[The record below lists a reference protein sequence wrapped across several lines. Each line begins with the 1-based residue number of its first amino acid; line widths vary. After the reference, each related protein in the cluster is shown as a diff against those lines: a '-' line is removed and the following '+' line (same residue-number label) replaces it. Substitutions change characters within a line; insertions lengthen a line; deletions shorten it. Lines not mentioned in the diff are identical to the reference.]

1 LGKSVNTVKSEFK
14 KKQMMK
20 TQTLLPQFTIAELV
34 FQVYHSGLLT
44 PTHRQQLKTALLNDC
59 LTEEDQTAI
68 NRLLHAVRRGW
79 LKVVD

>member
-1 LGKSVNTVKSEFK
+1 MIMQSVF
-14 KKQMMK
+14 
-20 TQTLLPQFTIAELV
+20 PQFTIAELV

-44 PTHRQQLKTALLNDC
+44 LTHRQQLKTAILEATLS
-59 LTEEDQTAI
+59 EEDQTAI

>member
-1 LGKSVNTVKSEFK
+1 
-14 KKQMMK
+14 MM
-20 TQTLLPQFTIAELV
+20 TQTLLPKFTIAELV

-44 PTHRQQLKTALLNDC
+44 QTHRQQLMTVLLNDC

>member
-1 LGKSVNTVKSEFK
+1 MIMQSLF
-14 KKQMMK
+14 
-20 TQTLLPQFTIAELV
+20 PQFTIAELV

-44 PTHRQQLKTALLNDC
+44 LNHRQQLKTAILESA

>member
-1 LGKSVNTVKSEFK
+1 
-14 KKQMMK
+14 MMI
-20 TQTLLPQFTIAELV
+20 QTLLPQFTIAELV

-44 PTHRQQLKTALLNDC
+44 QTHRKQLRTVLLNDC
-59 LTEEDQTAI
+59 LSEEDQTAI

>member
-1 LGKSVNTVKSEFK
+1 
-14 KKQMMK
+14 MMI
-20 TQTLLPQFTIAELV
+20 QTLLPQFTIAELV

-44 PTHRQQLKTALLNDC
+44 HTHRQQLRTVLLNDC
-59 LTEEDQTAI
+59 LSEEDQTAI

>member
-1 LGKSVNTVKSEFK
+1 
-14 KKQMMK
+14 MMT

-59 LTEEDQTAI
+59 LTEEDQIAI

>member
-1 LGKSVNTVKSEFK
+1 
-14 KKQMMK
+14 MMTK
-20 TQTLLPQFTIAELV
+20 TLLPQFTIAELV

-44 PTHRQQLKTALLNDC
+44 RTHRQQIRRALLNDG

>member
-1 LGKSVNTVKSEFK
+1 MIMQSVF
-14 KKQMMK
+14 
-20 TQTLLPQFTIAELV
+20 PQFTIAELV

-44 PTHRQQLKTALLNDC
+44 LTHRQQLKTAILEQTLS
-59 LTEEDQTAI
+59 EEDQTAI

>member
-1 LGKSVNTVKSEFK
+1 
-14 KKQMMK
+14 MMA
-20 TQTLLPQFTIAELV
+20 QAILPQFTIAELV

-44 PTHRQQLKTALLNDC
+44 RTHRQQIRSAILEEI

>member
-1 LGKSVNTVKSEFK
+1 
-14 KKQMMK
+14 MI
-20 TQTLLPQFTIAELV
+20 TQTFLPQFTIAELV

-44 PTHRQQLKTALLNDC
+44 PTHRQQLKTALLDDC

>member
-1 LGKSVNTVKSEFK
+1 MMMQSVF
-14 KKQMMK
+14 
-20 TQTLLPQFTIAELV
+20 PQFTIAELV

-44 PTHRQQLKTALLNDC
+44 LTHRQQLKTAILEQTLS
-59 LTEEDQTAI
+59 EEDQTAI

>member
-1 LGKSVNTVKSEFK
+1 
-14 KKQMMK
+14 MM

-44 PTHRQQLKTALLNDC
+44 QAHRKQLRTVLLNDC

>member
-1 LGKSVNTVKSEFK
+1 MIMQSIF
-14 KKQMMK
+14 
-20 TQTLLPQFTIAELV
+20 PQFTIAELV

-44 PTHRQQLKTALLNDC
+44 LTHRQQLKTAILEQTLS
-59 LTEEDQTAI
+59 EEDQTAI

>member
-1 LGKSVNTVKSEFK
+1 
-14 KKQMMK
+14 MMA
-20 TQTLLPQFTIAELV
+20 QALLPQFTIAELV

-44 PTHRQQLKTALLNDC
+44 RNHRQQLRNALLEQA

>member
-1 LGKSVNTVKSEFK
+1 
-14 KKQMMK
+14 MM
-20 TQTLLPQFTIAELV
+20 TQTFLTQFTIAELV

-44 PTHRQQLKTALLNDC
+44 PTNRQQLKTALLNDC

-79 LKVVD
+79 LKIAD

>member
-1 LGKSVNTVKSEFK
+1 
-14 KKQMMK
+14 MM
-20 TQTLLPQFTIAELV
+20 TQTLLPQLTIAELV

-44 PTHRQQLKTALLNDC
+44 RTHRKQLRTVLLSDC

>member
-1 LGKSVNTVKSEFK
+1 LDKLVNTVKSEFK
-14 KKQMMK
+14 IKHMMR

>member
-1 LGKSVNTVKSEFK
+1 MGKSVNTVKSEFK

>member
-1 LGKSVNTVKSEFK
+1 MIMQSVF
-14 KKQMMK
+14 
-20 TQTLLPQFTIAELV
+20 PQFTIAELV

-44 PTHRQQLKTALLNDC
+44 LTHRQQLKTAILEQTLS
-59 LTEEDQTAI
+59 EEDETAI

>member
-1 LGKSVNTVKSEFK
+1 MIIQSIF
-14 KKQMMK
+14 
-20 TQTLLPQFTIAELV
+20 PQFTIAELI

-44 PTHRQQLKTALLNDC
+44 FNHRQQLKVAILEQN

>member
-1 LGKSVNTVKSEFK
+1 
-14 KKQMMK
+14 M

-44 PTHRQQLKTALLNDC
+44 QTHRQQLMTVLLNDC

-68 NRLLHAVRRGW
+68 NRLLHAVRCGW